1 MTDTPETDANTYTKF
16 DPRVAVRPV
25 LSGTKDWFDRCFP
38 KPSVQNFTTQLGV
51 HFEEISETI
60 AEITPNDQATLAL
73 LMDAKE
79 ANTRLADHL
88 KAHSGCVMILP
99 ENYIKYLDA
108 LCDTIVTSVGNAHMA
123 DFDIVGA
130 LMETNRENFSKF
142 DDDGNPIYHPETGK
156 VTKGPHYTVS
166 DLTPYI

>member
-1 MTDTPETDANTYTKF
+1 MTDATDTPNKY
-16 DPRVAVRPV
+16 DPRTLCKPV
-25 LSGTKDWFDRCFP
+25 LSMTKGWFDKCFP
-38 KPSVQNFTTQLGV
+38 RASVQNFTTQLGV

-60 AEITPNDQATLAL
+60 AEITPNDPATLAL

-88 KAHSGCVMILP
+88 KAHPGCIVILP
-99 ENYIKYLDA
+99 ENYEKYLDA

-130 LMETNRENFSKF
+130 MDETNRENFSKF
-142 DDDGNPIYHPETGK
+142 DEDGNPIYNPDSGK
-156 VTKGPHYTVS
+156 VAKGPNYKVS
-166 DLTPYI
+166 DLSPFI